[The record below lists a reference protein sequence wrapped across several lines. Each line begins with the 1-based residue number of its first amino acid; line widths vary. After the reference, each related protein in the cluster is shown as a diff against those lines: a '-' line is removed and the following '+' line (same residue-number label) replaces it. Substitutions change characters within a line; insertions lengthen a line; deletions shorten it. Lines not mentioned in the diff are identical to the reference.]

1 MYENRRFIL
10 QNSHI
15 SVISFAIDL
24 LIIDF
29 IDVIFDEQQCFL
41 NLDFKKLRSHCLF
54 KYRTGFKLEKVAEK
68 SQQKS
73 KNLSLDDFSLNF
85 GFVEWFVKFIQK
97 VEASIWNK
105 FHREFILLLYL
116 LRVYFRYWRIF
127 LRNYQIF

>member
-54 KYRTGFKLEKVAEK
+54 KYRTCFKLEKVAEK

-85 GFVEWFVKFIQK
+85 GFVE
-97 VEASIWNK
+97 
-105 FHREFILLLYL
+105 
-116 LRVYFRYWRIF
+116 
-127 LRNYQIF
+127 